1 MIIPSATLAKDYWTL
16 YSQDD
21 ALERDYEKEPPEDPE
36 LLAAW
41 EEKQSAWIERWRKAL
56 EDSTLDQLPLVP
68 GQKPIRWKLSH
79 LRGKVGMD
87 LRDHIEEH
95 RQKDAIGVRSLYRAL
110 ELALVD
116 VKDAVL
122 DDGKEFKIKHTV
134 HPDTGFRE
142 VTENTMNQ
150 LLEIDNN
157 ALVYEL
163 GLRVITQL
171 YMSKN

>member
-16 YSQDD
+16 YSMDD
-21 ALERDYEKEPPEDPE
+21 ALERDYEREPPEDPE

-68 GQKPIRWKLSH
+68 GQKPIRWKLQH
-79 LRGKVGMD
+79 LRGKVGVH
-87 LRDHIEEH
+87 LRQHIDEYRLGE
-95 RQKDAIGVRSLYRAL
+95 AIGVESLYRAL
-110 ELALVD
+110 ELALVE
-116 VKDAVL
+116 VKDAML
-122 DDGKEFKIKHTV
+122 ASGKEFKIKHTIN
-134 HPDTGFRE
+134 PETKFRE
-142 VTENTMNQ
+142 VSADTMDQ
-150 LLEIDNN
+150 LLQIDKC